1 MQGRVHGQQRRH
13 VHGVRDG
20 HVQGL
25 AGAWCMHLMSCQ
37 LRVACRFVRP
47 LSVDLLRDLC
57 LCNANAKEEDMQKSS
72 IRDSRMLPRLRVVCR
87 SLSCVALEVLAILD

>member
-1 MQGRVHGQQRRH
+1 
-13 VHGVRDG
+13 
-20 HVQGL
+20 
-25 AGAWCMHLMSCQ
+25 MHLMSCQ